1 MSSPP
6 QAAAKAGTVAPWKE
20 IESIVGADHL
30 RAATPADSVDG
41 VAAERVVEPAN
52 GEEAARVLRTA
63 NSAGIAVC
71 PRGGGSKMGW
81 GNPPQRADL
90 VLSTARMNQV
100 VEHAWADMTVTVEPG
115 CTIRQLQDT
124 LGQHGQRLALDPLW
138 PERATA
144 GGILATNDS
153 GFLRVRFGSLRD
165 LIIGI
170 TVALPDG
177 TLAKSGGKVVK
188 NVAGYDLPKLI
199 TGSLGTLAVIAQA
212 IFRLHPK
219 PKNTRTISFAA
230 ASPDALNKLMLG
242 AQDSQMAFTGLQF
255 RAGSGA
261 SPELDIRFAGTEAGI
276 ETQVRQARKLAAG
289 SRELE
294 SRDEVWRTGQALW
307 DSAGNS
313 IVAKVSIL
321 PANLA
326 KLCGFAEASKLQW
339 SLAVQ
344 AVGIGW
350 LKLSGDEGALVAG
363 VNAIRAELG
372 KAGGSLVCYGC
383 PPALKAKLDVW
394 GPTGDSHFLMRRVK
408 AQFDPAGTLNPG
420 RFVGGI

>member
-6 QAAAKAGTVAPWKE
+6 QAATRAAAPWDE
-20 IESIVGADHL
+20 LTGIVGPDHFRPATAADNIDDV
-30 RAATPADSVDG
+30 TP
-41 VAAERVVEPAN
+41 ERVVEPAN
-52 GEEAARVLRTA
+52 GEEVARVLRTA
-63 NSAGIAVC
+63 NSAGLAVC
-71 PRGGGSKMGW
+71 PSGAATKIGW
-81 GNPPQRADL
+81 GNPPQRANL
-90 VLSTARMNQV
+90 VLSTARMNKV

-124 LGQHGQRLALDPLW
+124 LAEHGQRLALDPLW
-138 PERATA
+138 PERATV

-177 TLAKSGGKVVK
+177 TIAKSGGKVVK

-199 TGSLGTLAVIAQA
+199 TGSLGTLGVITQA

-230 ASPDALNKLMLG
+230 PNTDALNKLMISVM
-242 AQDSQMAFTGLQF
+242 DSQMAFTGLQV
-255 RAGSGA
+255 RVANGGT
-261 SPELDIRFAGTEAGI
+261 PQLDIRFAGTEGGI
-276 ETQVRQARKLAAG
+276 DAQLQQARKLAAG
-289 SRELE
+289 YSELE
-294 SRDEVWRTGQALW
+294 SRDAVWRTSQVLW

-321 PANLA
+321 PANIA
-326 KLCGFAEASKLQW
+326 KLCSVADTMELQW
-339 SLAVQ
+339 SVVAQ

-350 LKLSGDEGALVAG
+350 LKLAGDDAALVAG
-363 VNAIRAELG
+363 VNAIRGELG
-372 KAGGSLVCYGC
+372 KAGGSLVCHGC
-383 PPALKAKLDVW
+383 PTALKSKIDVW
-394 GPTGDSHFLMRRVK
+394 GPTGDSHFLMRRIK